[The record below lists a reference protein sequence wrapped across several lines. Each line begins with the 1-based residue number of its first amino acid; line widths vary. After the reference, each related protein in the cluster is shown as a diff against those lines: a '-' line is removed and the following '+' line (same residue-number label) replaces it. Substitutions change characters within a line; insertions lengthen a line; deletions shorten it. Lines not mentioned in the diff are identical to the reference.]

1 MWQCHNQLTAFFVHI
16 SRHYCFPLIAVLFSF
31 VSDTAGEHWRRN
43 WLNVEKL
50 PIADAEETEGMKKIF
65 VSRCLVLSSCLL
77 QQLWLMKARKGQKHL
92 WPTYLPDP
100 PQTTWWNYS
109 THLSSVYCQKQT
121 RTFLLLCMQLVKL
134 AGEMVIYLIHFL
146 GVQVNGSTLLCN
158 VSLGSLGC
166 EMNHP
171 RWSRTWI
178 STAY

>member
-16 SRHYCFPLIAVLFSF
+16 SRHYCFQLIAVLFSF

-50 PIADAEETEGMKKIF
+50 PIADAEETEGMRKIC

-109 THLSSVYCQKQT
+109 THLFIAKNRQEHSSCCACS
-121 RTFLLLCMQLVKL
+121 LWNLLVKWWSTWFTSW
-134 AGEMVIYLIHFL
+134 ESKWMVAHC
-146 GVQVNGSTLLCN
+146 SAM
-158 VSLGSLGC
+158 SLSALWVV
-166 EMNHP
+166 
-171 RWSRTWI
+171 RWI
-178 STAY
+178 IPDDQGHE